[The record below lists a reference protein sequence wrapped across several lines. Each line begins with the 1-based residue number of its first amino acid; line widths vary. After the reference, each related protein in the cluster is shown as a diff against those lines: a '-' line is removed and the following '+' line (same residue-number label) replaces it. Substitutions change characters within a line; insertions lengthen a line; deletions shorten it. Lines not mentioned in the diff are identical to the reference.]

1 MDYKKNLE
9 IELMN
14 IKNKLTMINTSIIFK
29 NSKNEIMSKESEKK
43 ILSTISNLQDIL
55 EDMK

>member
-1 MDYKKNLE
+1 MDYKKNLK

-14 IKNKLTMINTSIIFK
+14 MKNKLTMINTSIIFK